1 MMLYIFDMG
10 GVLARSFDVIPEA
23 ARRMGM
29 PEAEARRFVATDMD
43 ALMAG
48 RMDTGEYWS
57 RFAAASGVRAAEDY
71 WSTLFAP
78 ELDPAVERL
87 IRALREEGRVV
98 SGTNTIAC
106 HYDYLAARGMYGC
119 FDAVYAS
126 HLMGLCKPDPTCWLE
141 ILRAEGREPSD
152 AFFVDDM
159 DENVAVA
166 RSLGIRSHL
175 FRDAS
180 GLSSALEEELGVAL
194 SVAEAGRG
202 A

>member
-106 HYDYLAARGMYGC
+106 HYDYLAARGMYDC

-126 HLMGLCKPDPTCWLE
+126 HLMGLCKPDPAFWLE
-141 ILRAEGREPSD
+141 ILRAEGRQPSD

-159 DENVAVA
+159 DENVAAA

-180 GLSSALEEELGVAL
+180 GLEAALGEELGVAL

>member
-23 ARRMGM
+23 ARLMGL
-29 PEAEARRFVATDMD
+29 PEAEARRLIATDMD

-48 RMDTGEYWS
+48 EMAADEYWS

-71 WSTLFAP
+71 WSTLFEPSA
-78 ELDPAVERL
+78 DPAVERL
-87 IRALREEGRVV
+87 IRGLRAGDRVV
-98 SGTNTIAC
+98 CGTNTIAC
-106 HYDYLAARGMYGC
+106 HYDYLAARGMYDC

-126 HLMGLCKPDPTCWLE
+126 HLMGLCKPDPSFWLE
-141 ILRAEGREPSD
+141 ILRAEGKEPSD

-166 RSLGIRSHL
+166 RSLGVRSHL

-180 GLSSALEEELGVAL
+180 GLASALEEELGVA
-194 SVAEAGRG
+194 VAGSGRG

>member
-29 PEAEARRFVATDMD
+29 PEAEARRFIAADMD

-48 RMDTGEYWS
+48 EMDTDEYWS
-57 RFAAASGVRAAEDY
+57 RFAAASGVRPAEDY
-71 WSTLFAP
+71 WSTLFEPSA
-78 ELDPAVERL
+78 DPAVERI
-87 IRALREEGRVV
+87 IRGLRAGDRVV
-98 SGTNTIAC
+98 CGTNTIAC

-126 HLMGLCKPDPTCWLE
+126 HLMGLCKPDPAFWLD
-141 ILRAEGREPSD
+141 ILRAEGRQPSD

-159 DENVAVA
+159 DENVAAA

-180 GLSSALEEELGVAL
+180 GLASALEEELSVAL
-194 SVAEAGRG
+194 AGAGRG